1 MNISPLQTGIA
12 DPEAARALKTASAAG
27 EFESLLIAQMLK
39 SMREEGS
46 GWLGSGSDKTAD
58 AAIGFGEE
66 QLAAALSAA
75 GGLGLAKIV
84 QSGLKAPDLAEPVL
98 PESEGIVRKPL

>member
-12 DPEAARALKTASAAG
+12 DPEEAKSLKTNAAAG
-27 EFESLLIAQMLK
+27 QFESLLIAQMLK

-46 GWLGSGSDKTAD
+46 GWLDSGGDKTAD

-84 QSGLKAPDLAEPVL
+84 QSGLKAPDLTEPVL
-98 PESEGIVRKPL
+98 SDSKGIVSKPL

>member
-1 MNISPLQTGIA
+1 MNISPLQTSFA
-12 DPEAARALKTASAAG
+12 DPEETKTLKTNSAADQ
-27 EFESLLIAQMLK
+27 FESLLIAQMLK
-39 SMREEGS
+39 SSREEGS
-46 GWLGSGSDKTAD
+46 GWLDSGSDKTAD

-84 QSGLKAPDLAEPVL
+84 KSGLKTPYMAEPVL
-98 PESEGIVRKPL
+98 PDSESVMRKPL

>member
-1 MNISPLQTGIA
+1 MSIASIQTAITN
-12 DPEAARALKTASAAG
+12 PEAARSLKTASAAG

-46 GWLGSGSDKTAD
+46 GWLGTGDDKTAD

-84 QSGLKAPDLAEPVL
+84 QAGLKAPDVTEGVL
-98 PESEGIVRKPL
+98 PESKSVVR

>member
-1 MNISPLQTGIA
+1 MNISPIQTSIA
-12 DPEAARALKTASAAG
+12 NPEAARNLKTASAAG
-27 EFESLLIAQMLK
+27 EFESLLIAQLLK
-39 SMREEGS
+39 SVREEGS
-46 GWLGSGSDKTAD
+46 GWLGTGGDKTAD

-84 QSGLKAPDLAEPVL
+84 QDGLKAPHLTEGVL
-98 PESEGIVRKPL
+98 SETKGV